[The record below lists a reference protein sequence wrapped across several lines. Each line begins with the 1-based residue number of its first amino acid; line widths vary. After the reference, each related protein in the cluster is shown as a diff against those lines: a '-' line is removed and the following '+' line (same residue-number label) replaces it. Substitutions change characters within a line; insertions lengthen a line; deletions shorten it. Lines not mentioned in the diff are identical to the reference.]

1 MALSASYLQ
10 FNEVRTM
17 SQYYSI
23 TDQLNL
29 GVRHIELDVH
39 FFHGQLR
46 ISHCGFSVGVI
57 NYLFYFMEK
66 MFQWFNFH
74 YDTETIGCLPSFNG
88 IPSEDQLLLRPVLE
102 EIATWLNLPRNRD
115 EIVIIYLDTS
125 SNLIRWNKVDD
136 LIMEFV
142 SVLDSLLIL
151 PFDELNLQKL
161 IAVNKRVMVV
171 SRRVFPGG
179 DSLFFYTNTPQT
191 CQYPLWQ
198 EYDID
203 NVCYSNGEVRTDL
216 KDFLTYSRVVTNQLR
231 YGPLSKDF
239 LPIAS
244 PVNIYANNIRGLY
257 ELGVNTLATDYI
269 DEEQMKSHI
278 WTWSPS
284 LNISQLHEEI
294 KELCVAVDTGSGR
307 WTVTLCK
314 ETHRILCRSAVNK
327 TDFIIGG
334 YLSHPQLSIPR
345 LHNVSY
351 TEEATISL
359 NPCPFGY
366 VFIPP
371 ISA

>member
-1 MALSASYLQ
+1 MSDWLSFASRTQSSLSSLGSFCDHQSVGTHNSAITAAYGFGVEDRFYSMALSASYLQ

-88 IPSEDQLLLRPVLE
+88 SPSEDQLLLRPVLE

-191 CQYPLWQ
+191 CQYPLFISI
-198 EYDID
+198 EILHADGR
-203 NVCYSNGEVRTDL
+203 SM
-216 KDFLTYSRVVTNQLR
+216 
-231 YGPLSKDF
+231 
-239 LPIAS
+239 
-244 PVNIYANNIRGLY
+244 
-257 ELGVNTLATDYI
+257 TLI
-269 DEEQMKSHI
+269 M
-278 WTWSPS
+278 
-284 LNISQLHEEI
+284 
-294 KELCVAVDTGSGR
+294 CV
-307 WTVTLCK
+307 
-314 ETHRILCRSAVNK
+314 ILMEK
-327 TDFIIGG
+327 
-334 YLSHPQLSIPR
+334 
-345 LHNVSY
+345 
-351 TEEATISL
+351 
-359 NPCPFGY
+359 
-366 VFIPP
+366 
-371 ISA
+371 